1 MVKKDLNSDLKHKGV
16 EEKYYFFLQLW
27 HELLDQR
34 TLDIYQYRLF
44 NTYSALNELVSVI
57 DKTTFLRKEKLFIRE
72 VV

>member
-1 MVKKDLNSDLKHKGV
+1 MIKKDLNCDLQRKGV
-16 EEKYYFFLQLW
+16 ERKYFFFLQLW

-57 DKTTFLRKEKLFIRE
+57 NKDLI
-72 VV
+72 VGVYWI